1 MIQRRPLLRG
11 LIAAGGV
18 ALAGRRARA
27 ANAPGVSA
35 TEIKIG
41 NTEAYSGPASAYGMI
56 GKSQTAYFNMIN
68 EKGGVNGRRITFLS
82 YDDGYS
88 PPRTVEQT
96 RRLVEQDEVACIFNS
111 LGTPTNSAIERYLN
125 AKKIPHLFL
134 ATGAD
139 KWGDYQ
145 KFPWTIGFQPSY
157 RTEAQIYAKH
167 ILRDKP
173 GAKVA
178 VLFQND
184 DFGKD
189 YVNGLKDIFGDKY
202 DTLVVKSASYEVS
215 DPTID
220 SQMVTLQ
227 GSGADVLV
235 TAATPKFAAQVIRKA
250 AELGWKPQQYLTNV
264 SISVGAV
271 IKPAGEQNALGIITG
286 AYLKDSTDP
295 RWADDAGV
303 KEWRAFMDKYMPG
316 TDQSDGNTVYGY
328 ASGATMVQVLHQ
340 CGDDL
345 SRENIMKQALSLHDF
360 VPGVLLPGVKISTGP
375 TNYHPMRQM
384 QLARWSGTHWDN
396 FGEVIEGSGA

>member
-1 MIQRRPLLRG
+1 MIQRRPVLRG
-11 LIAAGGV
+11 LLAAGGV
-18 ALAGRRARA
+18 AIAGSRARA
-27 ANAPGVSA
+27 ADAPGVSA

-56 GKSQTAYFNMIN
+56 GKAQAAYFNMVN
-68 EKGGVNGRRITFLS
+68 DKGGVGGRKITFIS

-96 RRLVEQDEVACIFNS
+96 RRLVEQDEVACVFNA
-111 LGTPTNSAIERYLN
+111 LGTPTNSAVQRYLN
-125 AKKIPHLFL
+125 GKKVPQIFVS
-134 ATGAD
+134 TGAD

-167 ILRDKP
+167 ILHDKAAP
-173 GAKVA
+173 KVA
-178 VLFQND
+178 ILFQND

-189 YVNGLKDIFGDKY
+189 YVNGVKDVFGDKY
-202 DTLVVKSASYEVS
+202 DSLVVKVASYEVS

-227 GSGADVLV
+227 SSGAESLV
-235 TAATPKFAAQVIRKA
+235 VAATPKFAAQVIRKK
-250 AELGWKPQQYLTNV
+250 AELGWKAQQYLTNV

-295 RWADDAGV
+295 RWNDDPGI

-328 ASGATMVQVLHQ
+328 ASAATMVQVLQQ
-340 CGDDL
+340 CGNDL
-345 SRENIMKQALSLHDF
+345 SRENIMKQATSLHDF
-360 VPGVLLPGVKISTGP
+360 VPGVLLPGVKINTSP

-384 QLARWSGTHWDN
+384 QLARWSGTHWEN
-396 FGEVIEGSGA
+396 FGDVIEGSGA

>member
-56 GKSQTAYFNMIN
+56 GKSQTAFFNMIN
-68 EKGGVNGRRITFLS
+68 EQGGVNGRKVTFIS

-173 GAKVA
+173 NAKVA

-189 YVNGLKDIFGDKY
+189 YVNGVKDIFGDKY

-250 AELGWKPQQYLTNV
+250 AELGWKPQNYLTNV

-271 IKPAGEQNALGIITG
+271 IKPAGEQNAVGIITG
-286 AYLKDSTDP
+286 AFLKDSTDP
-295 RWADDAGV
+295 RWNDDPGV
-303 KEWRAFMDKYMPG
+303 KEWRAFMNKYMPG
-316 TDQSDGNTVYGY
+316 TDQSDGNTIYGY
-328 ASGATMVQVLHQ
+328 ASAATMVQVLHQ

-360 VPGVLLPGVKISTGP
+360 APGVLLPGVKISTGP
-375 TNYHPMRQM
+375 TNYPPMRQM